1 MGAGVTRSMRESVI
15 LRNLPA
21 TTATL
26 AHLLGNEDHAAKG
39 LESLRLRNL
48 VEEFGGR
55 WHRRDSIRSF
65 RLNP

>member
-48 VEEFGGR
+48 VEEYGGR

>member
-1 MGAGVTRSMRESVI
+1 MGALLTRSMRESVI

-55 WHRRDSIRSF
+55 WHRGDSIRAW
-65 RLNP
+65 RAAP

>member
-1 MGAGVTRSMRESVI
+1 MGALLSRAQREAVI

-21 TTATL
+21 TFATL

-48 VEEFGGR
+48 VEEFGGK
-55 WHRRDSIRSF
+55 WHRRDSIRTW
-65 RLNP
+65 RAAP

>member
-1 MGAGVTRSMRESVI
+1 MGALLTRSQREAVI
-15 LRNLPA
+15 LRSLPA
-21 TTATL
+21 TFATL
-26 AHLLGNEDHAAKG
+26 AHLLSSEDHATKG

-48 VEEFGGR
+48 VEEFGGK

>member
-1 MGAGVTRSMRESVI
+1 MTRSQREAVI

-21 TTATL
+21 TSATL

-48 VEEFGGR
+48 VEEFGGQ
-55 WHRRDSIRSF
+55 WHRRDSIRAW
-65 RLNP
+65 RAGA

>member
-1 MGAGVTRSMRESVI
+1 MGAGVTRSQREAVI

-21 TTATL
+21 TSATL

-48 VEEFGGR
+48 VEEFGGK
-55 WHRRDSIRSF
+55 WHRRDSIRTW
-65 RLNP
+65 RAAP

>member
-1 MGAGVTRSMRESVI
+1 MGALLTRAQREAVI

-21 TTATL
+21 TSATL

-48 VEEFGGR
+48 VEEYGGR

>member
-1 MGAGVTRSMRESVI
+1 MNRSQREAVI

-21 TTATL
+21 TAATL

-48 VEEFGGR
+48 VEEYGGK
-55 WHRRDSIRSF
+55 WHRRDSIRAWRASA
-65 RLNP
+65 

>member
-1 MGAGVTRSMRESVI
+1 MGALLTRSMRESVI

-21 TTATL
+21 TAATL
-26 AHLLGNEDHAAKG
+26 AHLLGNEDHATKG

-48 VEEFGGR
+48 VEEFGGK

>member
-1 MGAGVTRSMRESVI
+1 MGALLTRSQREAAI

-21 TTATL
+21 TFATL
-26 AHLLGNEDHAAKG
+26 AHLLGNAEHAAKG

-48 VEEFGGR
+48 VEEFGGK

>member
-1 MGAGVTRSMRESVI
+1 MGAGVTRSMRESEI

-21 TTATL
+21 TAATL
-26 AHLLGNEDHAAKG
+26 AYLLGNEEHAAKG

-55 WHRRDSIRSF
+55 WHRRDSIRAWRASA
-65 RLNP
+65 